1 MKKIVFATNNKHKLE
16 EAQQILGN
24 EFKILSLADINCHE
38 ELPETSDTLEGNA
51 HQKAEYVWSHYFR
64 DEKIPV
70 FADDTGLEVEALG
83 GEPGVLSARYAAIDG
98 DPLQSHDS
106 EANMKKLLRK
116 LDAEDN
122 RTARFRTVISL
133 VIDASD
139 TTTEIPLYME
149 KRWEF
154 EGIVNGQII
163 RERRGTTGFGYD
175 PIFQPDGYEQTF
187 AELGADIKNQISHRA
202 RAMQKLAEFLK
213 DKNL

>member
-51 HQKAEYVWSHYFR
+51 HQKAEYVWNHYFR

-98 DPLQSHDS
+98 DPQQSHDS

-116 LDAEDN
+116 LEGEDN

-139 TTTEIPLYME
+139 TTTEFPLYME

>member
-51 HQKAEYVWSHYFR
+51 HQKAEYVWNHYFR

-116 LDAEDN
+116 LDGEDN

>member
-116 LDAEDN
+116 LEGEDN
-122 RTARFRTVISL
+122 RKARFRTVISL
-133 VIDASD
+133 VINARD

-175 PIFQPDGYEQTF
+175 PIFQPYGYEQTF

>member
-106 EANMKKLLRK
+106 EANMKKLLSK
-116 LDAEDN
+116 LEGEDN

-139 TTTEIPLYME
+139 TTTEFPLYME